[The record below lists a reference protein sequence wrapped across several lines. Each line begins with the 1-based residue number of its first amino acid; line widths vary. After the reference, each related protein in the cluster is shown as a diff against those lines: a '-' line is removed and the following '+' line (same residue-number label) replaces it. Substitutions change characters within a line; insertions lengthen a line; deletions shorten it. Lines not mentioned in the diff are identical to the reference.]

1 MKFPSRTFLN
11 LAAGAA
17 VMALLL
23 LEGLAADAAEVRVLS
38 TNAITSVTNEL
49 YAQFERATGHKLTVR
64 YEFGPILKREIEAG
78 AIFDVSILSL
88 DVDDLIK
95 QGKVAVGTRAV
106 LGRTGIGVGVRKGM
120 PKPDITTAPIN
131 VASLR

>member
-1 MKFPSRTFLN
+1 MKLPRQNFLH

-17 VMALLL
+17 ALARLL
-23 LEGLAADAAEVRVLS
+23 LEGLVADAAEVRVLS
-38 TNAITSVTNEL
+38 TNAITSVANQL

-78 AIFDVSILSL
+78 ATFDVSILSL

-95 QGKVAVGTRAV
+95 QGKIAAGTRAV
-106 LGRTGIGVGVRKGM
+106 LGRTGIGVGV
-120 PKPDITTAPIN
+120 
-131 VASLR
+131 